1 MKLVAKNY
9 LFFGYFMYKYG
20 SYPYISHALLF
31 TKRQK
36 KKKTAKRTIG
46 VAALLLSLK
55 PPVPPSRYGLCN

>member
-36 KKKTAKRTIG
+36 KKKKQ
-46 VAALLLSLK
+46 LSA
-55 PPVPPSRYGLCN
+55 PSELQRYCCP

>member
-9 LFFGYFMYKYG
+9 FFFGYFMYKHG

-36 KKKTAKRTIG
+36 KKKKQ
-46 VAALLLSLK
+46 LSA
-55 PPVPPSRYGLCN
+55 PSELQRYCCP